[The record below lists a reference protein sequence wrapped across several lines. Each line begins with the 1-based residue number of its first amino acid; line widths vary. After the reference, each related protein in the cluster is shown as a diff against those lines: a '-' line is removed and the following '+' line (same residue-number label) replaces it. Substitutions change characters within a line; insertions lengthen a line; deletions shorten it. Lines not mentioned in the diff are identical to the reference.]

1 MARNVGYMRYDDM
14 KDDERWNEDDMKD
27 DEGWDDNDR

>member
-14 KDDERWNEDDMKD
+14 KDDEWWNEDDMKD